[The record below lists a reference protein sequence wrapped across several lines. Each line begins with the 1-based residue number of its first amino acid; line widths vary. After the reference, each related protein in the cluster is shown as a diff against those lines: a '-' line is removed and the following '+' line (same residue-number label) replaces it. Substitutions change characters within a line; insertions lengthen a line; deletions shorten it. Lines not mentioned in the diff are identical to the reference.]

1 MKKINLKNPRYVLP
15 VLCLPFIILLFFI
28 FRAYAAK
35 GDKMAEREKGGLQS
49 GLAGVSAEVSGQKLQ
64 DKLQAFEE
72 RYRKSDAP
80 SALSQLGA
88 EEPLDAP
95 LVTDQHL
102 NSQKMLDSIESVIR
116 SRYGQSGTAPDIL
129 QFPQKGERIRDA
141 QKRSKSALQGD
152 RAIAKT
158 LEEMGRSAT
167 SPENRDLGQDP
178 MAVFRAQMAIVDS
191 IGRAGGSSMQTGL
204 ERPGLLPGAAKK
216 QALPQALRVRMDSIP
231 QGPGTAPGKLPGAVN
246 IPVMIDE
253 QITGRLGSRMR
264 MRLLADIRA
273 GKLLIKKGTTLFGN
287 ISSFSAQRIGI
298 SVSSVLLGGE
308 ILPLNLEAYDL
319 DGMKGIY
326 VPSSAFRDLGREI
339 GSSSS
344 QGLTIDGAMG
354 ENKQLMSVMG
364 RVFQSASGAFTR
376 LVRQN
381 KAKIKYGT
389 LLYLVDPNELSSRQK
404 NL

>member
-28 FRAYAAK
+28 FRAYSAK
-35 GDKMAEREKGGLQS
+35 GDKTQGKEKGGLQS
-49 GLAGVSAEVSGQKLQ
+49 GLSGVSDEVSGQKLQ

-72 RYRKSDAP
+72 RYRRSDAP

-88 EEPLDAP
+88 EGPLDADP
-95 LVTDQHL
+95 LTDHPL
-102 NSQKMLDSIESVIR
+102 SGQKMLDSIESAIR
-116 SRYGQSGTAPDIL
+116 SRYSQSPAGPYAL
-129 QFPQKGERIRDA
+129 NFPQKGARGRDE
-141 QKRSKSALQGD
+141 QKGSQSALERD
-152 RAIAKT
+152 RAIAEA
-158 LEEMGRSAT
+158 LNEMQRSGSSA
-167 SPENRDLGQDP
+167 PNRDSPADP
-178 MAVFRAQMAIVDS
+178 MALFRAQMAIVDS
-191 IGRAGGSSMQTGL
+191 IGRAGDSSLKPGL
-204 ERPGLLPGAAKK
+204 ERPGHLPGTAYKRPVAK
-216 QALPQALRVRMDSIP
+216 ALRVSMDSIP
-231 QGPGTAPGKLPGAVN
+231 RGGGASGEKLAGAVN

-253 QITGRLGSRMR
+253 QLTGRLGSRMR

-273 GKLLIKKGTTLFGN
+273 GKLLIKKGTTLFGT

-298 SVSSVLLGGE
+298 SVSSVLLDGE

-319 DGMKGIY
+319 DGLKGIY
-326 VPSSAFRDLGREI
+326 VPSSAFRELGRDV
-339 GSSSS
+339 GSASP
-344 QGLTIDGAMG
+344 QGLSIEGAFG
-354 ENKQLMSVMG
+354 ENRQMMSLMG

-389 LLYLVDPNELSSRQK
+389 LLYLVDPDELSSRQK